1 MKTKIYK
8 SFFNKI
14 LVNNNVPKINSKDI
28 KEFTIGKSYFYAIQN
43 KNTKELL
50 ENLNKIILNK
60 IELNNASIG
69 FKKGYSYLHLFE
81 PHIKSYNF
89 LRLDI
94 RSFFHSF
101 QIEDI
106 QKTFKSYIAEDEYID
121 DKNKQ
126 SLLDAFINLV
136 TYTIPNTSKN
146 ERFKNKQVL
155 PMGFPT
161 SPLISNIVFRKLDLQ
176 IQKLCAQENIIYT
189 RYADDMLFSSN
200 EKLVYVHSENFI
212 NEIRIILHQMKF
224 ILNKHKTIKSK
235 HTLSL
240 NGYTIQ
246 NSAYKK
252 NLLPIKKLKYNIFEL
267 RLSNKKTYIIE
278 KMIHKINVE
287 KLSSYEILKKLF
299 KYEIY
304 LKYGYK
310 NPELI
315 KEYND
320 TQLMHRVLGYRS
332 YLISIIKFNEK
343 YKCTQSETINK
354 YLKIIN
360 KLDDI
365 IEYRTKLE

>member
-240 NGYTIQ
+240 NG
-246 NSAYKK
+246 
-252 NLLPIKKLKYNIFEL
+252 
-267 RLSNKKTYIIE
+267 
-278 KMIHKINVE
+278 
-287 KLSSYEILKKLF
+287 
-299 KYEIY
+299 
-304 LKYGYK
+304 
-310 NPELI
+310 
-315 KEYND
+315 
-320 TQLMHRVLGYRS
+320 
-332 YLISIIKFNEK
+332 
-343 YKCTQSETINK
+343 
-354 YLKIIN
+354 
-360 KLDDI
+360 
-365 IEYRTKLE
+365 